1 MPINNT
7 GIAIIKGHESLRL
20 KAYYDP
26 VGVLTVGFGHTSAA
40 GAPQVTPGMTITK
53 AEAEAILRRDL
64 AKFERTVLDAVSVP
78 LNDNE
83 FAALVSFCF
92 NVGATNFRK
101 SSVLRCVNDRQ
112 FDRVPSRLALWNKG
126 GGRVLPGLV
135 RRRKEEGELFMAP
148 AGPQEPVQPQKP
160 VMAGMVPVEAET
172 PASEPRRPTKHG
184 KTLIKSRTMQ
194 GAVASEM
201 AGSAVVIDSTTE
213 LASAAQQAEQSI
225 SAGTVFSLVIGLIIM
240 FGAGFAIYA
249 RWDDG
254 GRPLPGFIERRLRK
268 AAH

>member
-1 MPINNT
+1 MPINNI
-7 GIAIIKGHESLRL
+7 GIALIKCHESLRL

-40 GAPQVTPGMTITK
+40 GQPQVTPGMTITK
-53 AEAEAILRRDL
+53 AEAETILRRDL
-64 AKFERTVLDAVSVP
+64 AKSERAVLDAVSVP
-78 LNDNE
+78 LNDNQ

-135 RRRKEEGELFMAP
+135 RRRKEEGELFMTPVARP
-148 AGPQEPVQPQKP
+148 AVEPVTAP
-160 VMAGMVPVEAET
+160 
-172 PASEPRRPTKHG
+172 PTGPKHG

-194 GAVASEM
+194 GAVASEA
-201 AGSAVVIDSTTE
+201 AGSALVVDSTTE

-268 AAH
+268 DAE